1 MARSAAAR
9 KVLRDLDKELAAA
22 SARQGQTLV
31 WSAQE
36 RAILA
41 QISSILDRKAEFLK
55 LYAAAEDIN
64 AKLKISAEVR
74 LLEQAAARLLRG
86 INTDIAP
93 APSRRT
99 VMARRA
105 AAARWDRDAAR

>member
-1 MARSAAAR
+1 M
-9 KVLRDLDKELAAA
+9 LRDLDKELAAA

-36 RAILA
+36 KAILA
-41 QISSILDRKAEFLK
+41 QLSSVLDRKVEFLG
-55 LYAAAEDIN
+55 LYEGVEDTKT
-64 AKLKISAEVR
+64 KLKISAEVR

-86 INTDIAP
+86 ITTDIPP
-93 APSRRT
+93 APSVRS

>member
-22 SARQGQTLV
+22 SARQGRSLV

-41 QISSILDRKAEFLK
+41 QISSILDRKAEFLE
-55 LYAAAEDIN
+55 LYEAAEDTKT
-64 AKLKISAEVR
+64 KLKISAEVR

-86 INTDIAP
+86 FNTDIPP
-93 APSRRT
+93 APTVRT

-105 AAARWDRDAAR
+105 AAVRWDRDAAR